1 MSGGRT
7 YCLDTNP
14 GPAVATSNVVGPR
27 MTILDRYIGLALARS
42 MLLVILVLL
51 PLLTLLNLVQ
61 QLDEIGTRNYGL
73 LDALVY
79 EAFLMPTYLLSIV
92 PFTALLGTSMA
103 LGGLAHTNELTVMRA
118 SGISIQRIGLSAL
131 KSGTLFIIVAFI
143 VMEWLAPPLHQQAIQ
158 RQSLAMSGGELL
170 IEKHGTWIRQG
181 NRFINIRNKHEGYT
195 LSDIH
200 IFEFD
205 PEKPQLKRYLHA
217 DQAEMKNQQ
226 QWLYKNLV
234 VKNYQENDVVTRY
247 EAERVQESILTER
260 QLRVMEQ
267 PINSLSPTG
276 LYQYIQYLR
285 ASEQATERFEMVFW
299 QKATLPITIIIMM
312 LCSLPFVFG
321 SLRGSSA
328 GKRIILATITGFG
341 FHLLSQSSA
350 NLGLMLDL
358 NPLLTTLIPTG
369 IFLLLAAALMR
380 RAF

>member
-1 MSGGRT
+1 
-7 YCLDTNP
+7 
-14 GPAVATSNVVGPR
+14 

-42 MLLVILVLL
+42 ALLVILVLL
-51 PLLTLLNLVQ
+51 PLLTLLDLVR
-61 QLDEIGTRNYGL
+61 QLDEIGTGSYQL
-73 LDALVY
+73 LDAIIY
-79 EAFLMPTYLLSIV
+79 EVLLMPTYLLSIV
-92 PFTALLGTSMA
+92 PFTALLGASIG

-118 SGISIQRIGLSAL
+118 SGISIQRIGLSTL
-131 KSGTLFIIVAFI
+131 KSGALFILFTFI
-143 VMEWLAPPLHQQAIQ
+143 IMEWVAPPLHQQAIQ

-170 IEKHGTWIRQG
+170 IEEHGTWIRQG
-181 NRFINIRNKHEGYT
+181 NRFINIRNKHQGQT
-195 LSDIH
+195 LADIH

-205 PEKPQLKRYLHA
+205 PEKPQLRRYLHA

-247 EAERVQESILTER
+247 EAERTQESILTEK

-276 LYQYIQYLR
+276 LYQYIKYLR
-285 ASEQATERFEMVFW
+285 ASEQASERFEMVFW
-299 QKATLPITIIIMM
+299 QKATLPVTIIIMM
-312 LCSLPFVFG
+312 LCSFPFVFG

-328 GKRIILATITGFG
+328 GKRIVMATITGFA
-341 FHLLSQSSA
+341 FHLFRQSSV

-358 NPLLTTLIPTG
+358 NPLLTTLVPIMA
-369 IFLLLAAALMR
+369 FLLLAVALMR